1 MAPAIT
7 KPPLKS
13 PVALRTTPIMQGPKN
28 PPRLPKE
35 LINAIPA
42 AAAVPLNN
50 AVDVAQNGPI
60 MENADSSA
68 RLRNTIWGKVEVAN
82 AAHHKPIAPPNADKA
97 KCQRRSPVPSE
108 CIPTRTMATAVAMYG
123 MVESRPIPKL
133 PALETL
139 WIKFGSHKLKP

>member
-1 MAPAIT
+1 MNA
-7 KPPLKS
+7 
-13 PVALRTTPIMQGPKN
+13 
-28 PPRLPKE
+28 PRLPNE
-35 LINAIPA
+35 LISAIPA
-42 AAAVPLNN
+42 AAAVPLKS

-68 RLRNTIWGKVEVAN
+68 RLRNTICGTVEVAN
-82 AAHHKPIAPPNADKA
+82 AAHHKPIAPANADKA
-97 KCQRRSPVPSE
+97 KCQRRSLVQSE
-108 CIPTRTMATAVAMYG
+108 CIPTRTMASAVAMYG